1 MLINWQTCENPH
13 ECLLFVQCAST
24 SSIEVDGKNM
34 CRYLFARSAWDQFD
48 ANILEN
54 RANVSRWELGCNH
67 THVKCLPEAVP
78 AKPEPANDGT

>member
-1 MLINWQTCENPH
+1 
-13 ECLLFVQCAST
+13 
-24 SSIEVDGKNM
+24 M
-34 CRYLFARSAWDQFD
+34 CQYMFARSAWNQFD

-67 THVKCLPEAVP
+67 THVNCLPEAVP